1 MTSTPRPSRRPWL
14 WPALWLLLAAV
25 AVGAW
30 GWPRWQAWSDLKG
43 AQAALVERDYA
54 AASKRLRAVLERNP
68 DHPEGLF
75 LQARVARHQ
84 GDLSQYEE
92 SLKRARELGFA
103 PQRIQVE
110 ESLLQAQNGLMDLAL
125 PQLPRLLQLASET
138 DGQEI
143 CEAYVNGFFSTYNFP
158 EAFKLLEVWQKDYPL
173 DAQPYYCRGLYETH
187 VGSETE
193 AVKELR
199 RALELAPQRDEI
211 RRFLAEGLID
221 LEQFEEAEQHI
232 RYLVQ
237 RQPGNVDLTTALAHC
252 LLEKGDLGEAR
263 RVLESQLKIDP
274 ESPPARLVMG
284 QLEIRE
290 QHPEEALR
298 WLEPIVKAR
307 PFEYNARFQYA
318 TALQHAGRGS
328 EAVEHLKFVA
338 EAQAALGRAR
348 NLMDKAKDDPEDV
361 ASRLE
366 IGQTLLKYDS
376 PDDGAHW
383 LRNVLQLEPGNVAAH
398 SGLADYYERQANEER
413 AEFHRRRA
421 GLSREQPAEINRTE
435 SEPGDSEGTR
445 D

>member
-1 MTSTPRPSRRPWL
+1 
-14 WPALWLLLAAV
+14 
-25 AVGAW
+25 
-30 GWPRWQAWSDLKG
+30 
-43 AQAALVERDYA
+43 
-54 AASKRLRAVLERNP
+54 
-68 DHPEGLF
+68 
-75 LQARVARHQ
+75 
-84 GDLSQYEE
+84 
-92 SLKRARELGFA
+92 
-103 PQRIQVE
+103 
-110 ESLLQAQNGLMDLAL
+110 
-125 PQLPRLLQLASET
+125 
-138 DGQEI
+138 

-158 EAFKLLEVWQKDYPL
+158 EAFKLLEVWQKDYPR
-173 DAQPYYCRGLYETH
+173 DAQPHYCRGLYETH

-221 LEQFEEAEQHI
+221 LEQFDEAEVHI

-237 RQPGNVDLTTALAHC
+237 RQPGNADLTTALAHC
-252 LLEKGDLGEAR
+252 LLEKGDLNEAR
-263 RVLESQLKIDP
+263 KVLEAQLKTEPD
-274 ESPPARLVMG
+274 SPPTRLVMG

-290 QHPEEALR
+290 QRPEEALR

-307 PFEYNARFQYA
+307 PLEYNARFQYA

-366 IGQTLLKYDS
+366 IGLTLLKYDS

-383 LRNVLQLEPGNVAAH
+383 LRNVLQLDPENAAAH
-398 SGLADYYERQANEER
+398 AGLAEYYERQKNVER
-413 AEFHRRRA
+413 YEFHRQRA
-421 GLSREQPAEINRTE
+421 GLAQEKPAPSKSTGAAVGV
-435 SEPGDSEGTR
+435 PEGSV